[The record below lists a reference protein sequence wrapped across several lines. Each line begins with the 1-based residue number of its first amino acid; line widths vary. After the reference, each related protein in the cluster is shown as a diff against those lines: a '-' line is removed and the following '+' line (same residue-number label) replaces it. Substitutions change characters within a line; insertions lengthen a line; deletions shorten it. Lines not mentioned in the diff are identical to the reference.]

1 MTKHRGSNGHSER
14 GSARLKFIIVLVI
27 SIVIIYVGYMYVPV
41 AYGAYQ
47 FKDVMQTKVDACATQ
62 GYNPSWAT
70 DQLVK
75 SEADYGVPADA
86 VITSTSRDGRIEVR
100 VQFTHPISFPGYTYH
115 YVFDETVRSSAF
127 FNVK

>member
-1 MTKHRGSNGHSER
+1 MTKHRGSTRHNER

-27 SIVIIYVGYMYVPV
+27 AVVIIYVGYMYVPV

-62 GYNPSWAT
+62 GYDPAWAK

-75 SEADYGVPADA
+75 SEIDYGVPSDA

-100 VQFTHPISFPGYTYH
+100 VQFTRPLSFPGYTYL
-115 YVFDETVRSSAF
+115 YEFDQTVRSSAF
-127 FNVK
+127 FTVK